1 VLASPVRR
9 HCRAVV
15 CRPARGPNVIDAAPM
30 GQSEGTPVL
39 ATSRSMADCLDR
51 FHRVLV
57 LDPIAAPIVQR
68 IFDMYVRP
76 GLGHQ
81 DHCSTPDRRRHS
93 VPVRS

>member
-1 VLASPVRR
+1 
-9 HCRAVV
+9 
-15 CRPARGPNVIDAAPM
+15 
-30 GQSEGTPVL
+30 
-39 ATSRSMADCLDR
+39 MADCLDR

-93 VPVRS
+93 VPVRSWPQPTHRQVDRRGGEHQGCRRDRAGRTRSSDTYWEWSRTRRS